1 MKTLGM
7 FKGALIGLA
16 ILLATNASA
25 ANKGSMEV
33 SSPVNVGGKQL
44 SAGDYS
50 LRWEGTGPTVQVS
63 IMKDGKAMATTSAKV
78 VPLARAYRLNS
89 VVVNTHDD
97 GSRSLSEVRFSGKK
111 FALEIGGD
119 STSMSSSNTS
129 N

>member
-1 MKTLGM
+1 MKTMGI

-33 SSPVNVGGKQL
+33 SSPLNVGGKQL
-44 SAGDYS
+44 SAGEYG
-50 LRWEGTGPTVQVS
+50 LRWEGAGSTVQVS
-63 IMKDGKAMATTSAKV
+63 IMKDGKVMATASAEV
-78 VPLARAYRLNS
+78 VPLERAYSFNS

-111 FALEIGGD
+111 FALEIEED
-119 STSMSSSNTS
+119 SSSVSSNTR